1 MGELSVSG
9 SLDVLKHSVDVDAV
23 FGGNF
28 RRFHGGDADDVLDLV
43 LDLQRTGGR
52 QVDLVHHGDD
62 LQPGVNG
69 KVGVGNFPIFFSLD
83 PYPLVYFS
91 ESFPN

>member
-1 MGELSVSG
+1 MPFLAEIS
-9 SLDVLKHSVDVDAV
+9 
-23 FGGNF
+23 

-69 KVGVGNFPIFFSLD
+69 KVGIGQRLGPPMPCEASTTSTAPSQAASD
-83 PYPLVYFS
+83 RETS
-91 ESFPN
+91 